1 MTPNFLWFKIDKQ
14 HVRTSKYIY
23 VCGIYI
29 PPYSL
34 NYFHP
39 EMFEDLENDTET
51 LTSQGSV
58 LLMGDFTYLPTYLQ
72 GRSIIL
78 GHLAHFSPFP
88 PLQC

>member
-1 MTPNFLWFKIDKQ
+1 VTPNFLWFKIDKQ

-58 LLMGDFTYLPTYLQ
+58 LLMGDFTYLPTYRVGQ
-72 GRSIIL
+72 
-78 GHLAHFSPFP
+78 
-88 PLQC
+88 